1 MPLAQRA
8 APRPSWPRA
17 AFVRLLPRAALFA
30 AALALA
36 APAGAQELVVR
47 RLQAVTFAAA
57 HEAVLDAI
65 AAEGIAPPTESDF
78 GGMLARTAPDLG
90 HRADFY
96 AEARLINF
104 CSSPLAARMAAESP
118 HQLLYC
124 PLQIAVYRLPDDA
137 GAVYLG
143 YRRSAPTAAGRAA
156 ETLLEAILNRSAAE
170 LGRSLPGVAP

>member
-1 MPLAQRA
+1 MPAPRAPAPLASEVEVDS
-8 APRPSWPRA
+8 PCTI
-17 AFVRLLPRAALFA
+17 F
-30 AALALA
+30 
-36 APAGAQELVVR
+36 PARTPAQAKAITQNV
-47 RLQAVTFAAA
+47 AAA